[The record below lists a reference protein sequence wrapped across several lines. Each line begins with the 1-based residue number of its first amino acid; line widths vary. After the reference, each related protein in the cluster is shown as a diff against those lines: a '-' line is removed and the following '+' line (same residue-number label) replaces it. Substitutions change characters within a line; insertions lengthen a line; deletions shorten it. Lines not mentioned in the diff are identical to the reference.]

1 MLKTATVVAKA
12 DESISAPKIDGYR
25 FLAWYSCTS
34 VGWVGTAYVENP
46 TAEKTRTW
54 FVASRYGE
62 SGGTVHCRALYML
75 E

>member
-1 MLKTATVVAKA
+1 MLKTATVVANS
-12 DESISAPKIDGYR
+12 DESISAPKMDGYR

-34 VGWVGTAYVENP
+34 VGWVGAAYIENP

-62 SGGTVHCRALYML
+62 SGGAVHCRALYVL